1 MMKTIVAASIAAL
14 ILATAPA
21 SAAVSPTL
29 ANTGADADAN
39 GIDDNWT
46 LNGGSAFIGTPIH
59 PAWEA
64 NNATSR
70 WLTPTANG
78 AADLDPSAD
87 GFYTYT
93 LNFSL
98 AGFNP
103 ASASFSGR
111 FAVDNTVDEIR
122 LNGNLIGSG
131 GACCSFASGG
141 TFDVLSGFVA
151 GNNTLTFRVRNF
163 AQASGN
169 PSGLRVEFLQSN
181 ANAVP
186 EPATWALMLGGF
198 GVIGA
203 AARRRTRTAITY
215 A

>member
-1 MMKTIVAASIAAL
+1 MKTIFAASVAALALAA
-14 ILATAPA
+14 APA
-21 SAAVSPTL
+21 GAAVITSL
-29 ANTGADADAN
+29 VNTGADADSN

-46 LNGGSAFIGTPIH
+46 LNGGSAFIGQPIN

-64 NNATSR
+64 NNGTSS

-78 AADLDPSAD
+78 NADLDPSAP
-87 GFYTYT
+87 GFYTYSLT
-93 LNFSL
+93 FSL
-98 AGFNP
+98 AGFDA

-131 GACCSFASGG
+131 GACCSFGAGG
-141 TFDVLSGFVA
+141 VFSALDGFVA
-151 GNNTLTFRVRNF
+151 GDNTLSFTVRNF
-163 AQASGN
+163 AQTSGN

-186 EPATWALMLGGF
+186 EPATWALMIGGF
-198 GVIGA
+198 GLIGA
-203 AARRRTRTAITY
+203 AARRRTRTVVTY